1 MDVGAAVAVGAAVG
15 TGVVGEAVGVGIDV
29 DTDGAGE
36 LDDGTTLIVGDFVG

>member
-1 MDVGAAVAVGAAVG
+1 MDVGAAVAVGEAVG
-15 TGVVGEAVGVGIDV
+15 TVGVGLGVGIDV